1 MGIDVERKEIG
12 ERRATKELDVQDL
25 QESIERFTL
34 QKADAEDQK
43 TSVEEQAKDISD
55 KLNKAKPKFEKAK
68 EDEDAKQ
75 SEVLQC
81 ERKLNALH
89 AKRGRSAQFQTE
101 KRGEWIDEQVKNTKA
116 TIH

>member
-43 TSVEEQAKDISD
+43 TSVEERAEGYSRQV
-55 KLNKAKPKFEKAK
+55 E
-68 EDEDAKQ
+68 Q
-75 SEVLQC
+75 SE
-81 ERKLNALH
+81 
-89 AKRGRSAQFQTE
+89 
-101 KRGEWIDEQVKNTKA
+101 TKV
-116 TIH
+116 